1 MIRKTELALAV
12 AGLLASCHISPL
24 AAQNAP
30 SATKIKIP
38 VRPGEPEVPST
49 IPKTPSE
56 TSLPKAAGTPEEQ
69 ITQQRLAKLK
79 ALKFDRRPSTILK
92 AWANLPES
100 PEAKSDEEPSE
111 KQIDPVKE
119 AIRAFEMELTTLQRN
134 VTLGNW
140 SAVDAFLKNLEEDDA
155 KAGYSQLLTS
165 MQKSPQKG
173 TSTQLS
179 AYAEKNELSVDDVF
193 ALIGLAPVELDEK
206 MIASIGGIMRMS
218 LTAGNDLEQFIR
230 QFHEVA
236 SAADSGLKSLEVAG
250 LLISAGQAIRAG
262 AFLPEP
268 ELAIE
273 KSDYDALNLLVQYFL
288 ALHQKESKTE
298 HLEQAWQITQ
308 STLAANDIDDK
319 QKQEALKRAVSLA
332 PKVREELG
340 QTWLDESFTTN
351 PERGMEI
358 LATIGSAVSQGLVLR
373 AQDPSQR
380 GRELE
385 LQHSAV
391 NALLNAAPEQANE
404 WNSTLDLLA
413 RNWLREASHSRRYDS
428 STSAS
433 PTLQRDI
440 YGNLFYSSS
449 RTSSSSQRSR
459 TPRAVPTGVL
469 LESRPDGKWLELVDP
484 SMKPEL
490 SGLMANLYLK
500 VNEEDK
506 AFPYIEQ
513 LAETHPEV
521 ATKIAEEFLTVWTK
535 NHDPNNKNRRS
546 SVYMFSYG
554 FNRRAQGIP
563 LTRSKQDRNLKELS
577 KWLKR
582 LRALPIKKLDEDLIT
597 KAFTNTHGEAEVY
610 RLETI
615 ESVFGSLTELDP
627 MTLAE
632 LIQKM
637 RQNLAS
643 VWRIP
648 ATQKRSGTNRK
659 EKDIEAEVKRGYQ
672 VARKVLDRA
681 IESRPEHWAMQ
692 LAKAAIN
699 HDENE
704 YRNELEQSSEFTDR
718 RDRALTEFHKAAE
731 MYAARVSELTEDKET
746 AKPFEV
752 WFYASLGACDIGKLN
767 EAKQPRLQEAKL
779 IREAINALPEAAADR
794 HMAMFAN
801 SLFTRLSSVNPAVK
815 YRFLRTGFEIVGDH
829 KRARE
834 ARKVFDYYNDLVT
847 EIKLNTVIDGSDNI
861 GHEQPFGVFVN
872 IRHTREIERE
882 SGGFSR
888 YLQNQNNMTYSYN
901 YGRPKENYR
910 EKFENGVREALSE
923 QFDVISVTFSKE
935 DVTSEATDEY
945 GWRVTPYAYL
955 LLKSNGPEVDS
966 IPSVHLDLDFLDTS
980 GYAVIPIETS
990 AVPVVSKS
998 KSGDSRPAENVRIT
1012 QILDERQAEE
1022 GRLIIEVKATALG
1035 LVPRLDEL
1043 LKIESPG
1050 FEVANVDDNGV
1061 AVSQFDVEGTETAV
1075 VSERNWMV
1083 TLQGEDGLKKLPTEL
1098 QFGQPLI
1105 ATANTEYQRY
1115 VDADLSSVEQVV
1127 QLEEQYGQTAS
1138 HWPWYLGGVVTLILV
1153 VIAII
1158 YQTTRPT
1165 TQIATN
1171 RFHVPSPATAFTVLG
1186 LLRNIESNNGLNS
1199 KSRDELV
1206 GTINRLE
1213 EFYFLNENEQANEPE
1228 LAGIARDWVNRA
1240 TS

>member
-1 MIRKTELALAV
+1 MIRKTELALAI
-12 AGLLASCHISPL
+12 AGVLACTHINPL
-24 AAQNAP
+24 AAQKAP
-30 SATKIKIP
+30 SATEIKIP
-38 VRPGEPEVPST
+38 VKPAKLP
-49 IPKTPSE
+49 TPSKIPE
-56 TSLPKAAGTPEEQ
+56 KPSQASAPIVKGTPEEQ
-69 ITQQRLAKLK
+69 IAQQRLAKLK

-92 AWANLPES
+92 AWANLPKS

-111 KQIDPVKE
+111 NKLDPVKE

-165 MQKSPQKG
+165 MQTSPQKG

-262 AFLPEP
+262 EFLPEP

-308 STLAANDIDDK
+308 STLAADDIDDK

-340 QTWLDESFTTN
+340 QTWLDESFTTH

-391 NALLNAAPEQANE
+391 NALLNAAPEQANK

-521 ATKIAEEFLTVWTK
+521 ATKIAEEFQK
-535 NHDPNNKNRRS
+535 NSP
-546 SVYMFSYG
+546 
-554 FNRRAQGIP
+554 Q
-563 LTRSKQDRNLKELS
+563 
-577 KWLKR
+577 
-582 LRALPIKKLDEDLIT
+582 
-597 KAFTNTHGEAEVY
+597 
-610 RLETI
+610 
-615 ESVFGSLTELDP
+615 
-627 MTLAE
+627 
-632 LIQKM
+632 
-637 RQNLAS
+637 
-643 VWRIP
+643 
-648 ATQKRSGTNRK
+648 
-659 EKDIEAEVKRGYQ
+659 
-672 VARKVLDRA
+672 
-681 IESRPEHWAMQ
+681 
-692 LAKAAIN
+692 
-699 HDENE
+699 
-704 YRNELEQSSEFTDR
+704 
-718 RDRALTEFHKAAE
+718 
-731 MYAARVSELTEDKET
+731 
-746 AKPFEV
+746 
-752 WFYASLGACDIGKLN
+752 
-767 EAKQPRLQEAKL
+767 
-779 IREAINALPEAAADR
+779 
-794 HMAMFAN
+794 
-801 SLFTRLSSVNPAVK
+801 
-815 YRFLRTGFEIVGDH
+815 
-829 KRARE
+829 
-834 ARKVFDYYNDLVT
+834 
-847 EIKLNTVIDGSDNI
+847 
-861 GHEQPFGVFVN
+861 
-872 IRHTREIERE
+872 
-882 SGGFSR
+882 
-888 YLQNQNNMTYSYN
+888 
-901 YGRPKENYR
+901 
-910 EKFENGVREALSE
+910 
-923 QFDVISVTFSKE
+923 
-935 DVTSEATDEY
+935 
-945 GWRVTPYAYL
+945 
-955 LLKSNGPEVDS
+955 
-966 IPSVHLDLDFLDTS
+966 
-980 GYAVIPIETS
+980 
-990 AVPVVSKS
+990 KS
-998 KSGDSRPAENVRIT
+998 KRFPRI
-1012 QILDERQAEE
+1012 
-1022 GRLIIEVKATALG
+1022 
-1035 LVPRLDEL
+1035 
-1043 LKIESPG
+1043 LKI
-1050 FEVANVDDNGV
+1050 
-1061 AVSQFDVEGTETAV
+1061 
-1075 VSERNWMV
+1075 
-1083 TLQGEDGLKKLPTEL
+1083 
-1098 QFGQPLI
+1098 
-1105 ATANTEYQRY
+1105 
-1115 VDADLSSVEQVV
+1115 
-1127 QLEEQYGQTAS
+1127 S
-1138 HWPWYLGGVVTLILV
+1138 HM
-1153 VIAII
+1153 
-1158 YQTTRPT
+1158 
-1165 TQIATN
+1165 
-1171 RFHVPSPATAFTVLG
+1171 
-1186 LLRNIESNNGLNS
+1186 
-1199 KSRDELV
+1199 
-1206 GTINRLE
+1206 
-1213 EFYFLNENEQANEPE
+1213 
-1228 LAGIARDWVNRA
+1228 
-1240 TS
+1240 

>member
-1 MIRKTELALAV
+1 
-12 AGLLASCHISPL
+12 
-24 AAQNAP
+24 
-30 SATKIKIP
+30 
-38 VRPGEPEVPST
+38 
-49 IPKTPSE
+49 
-56 TSLPKAAGTPEEQ
+56 
-69 ITQQRLAKLK
+69 
-79 ALKFDRRPSTILK
+79 
-92 AWANLPES
+92 
-100 PEAKSDEEPSE
+100 
-111 KQIDPVKE
+111 
-119 AIRAFEMELTTLQRN
+119 
-134 VTLGNW
+134 
-140 SAVDAFLKNLEEDDA
+140 
-155 KAGYSQLLTS
+155 
-165 MQKSPQKG
+165 
-173 TSTQLS
+173 
-179 AYAEKNELSVDDVF
+179 
-193 ALIGLAPVELDEK
+193 
-206 MIASIGGIMRMS
+206 
-218 LTAGNDLEQFIR
+218 
-230 QFHEVA
+230 
-236 SAADSGLKSLEVAG
+236 
-250 LLISAGQAIRAG
+250 
-262 AFLPEP
+262 
-268 ELAIE
+268 
-273 KSDYDALNLLVQYFL
+273 
-288 ALHQKESKTE
+288 
-298 HLEQAWQITQ
+298 
-308 STLAANDIDDK
+308 
-319 QKQEALKRAVSLA
+319 
-332 PKVREELG
+332 
-340 QTWLDESFTTN
+340 
-351 PERGMEI
+351 
-358 LATIGSAVSQGLVLR
+358 
-373 AQDPSQR
+373 
-380 GRELE
+380 
-385 LQHSAV
+385 
-391 NALLNAAPEQANE
+391 
-404 WNSTLDLLA
+404 
-413 RNWLREASHSRRYDS
+413 
-428 STSAS
+428 
-433 PTLQRDI
+433 
-440 YGNLFYSSS
+440 
-449 RTSSSSQRSR
+449 
-459 TPRAVPTGVL
+459 
-469 LESRPDGKWLELVDP
+469 
-484 SMKPEL
+484 
-490 SGLMANLYLK
+490 
-500 VNEEDK
+500 
-506 AFPYIEQ
+506 
-513 LAETHPEV
+513 
-521 ATKIAEEFLTVWTK
+521 
-535 NHDPNNKNRRS
+535 
-546 SVYMFSYG
+546 
-554 FNRRAQGIP
+554 
-563 LTRSKQDRNLKELS
+563 
-577 KWLKR
+577 
-582 LRALPIKKLDEDLIT
+582 
-597 KAFTNTHGEAEVY
+597 
-610 RLETI
+610 
-615 ESVFGSLTELDP
+615 
-627 MTLAE
+627 
-632 LIQKM
+632 
-637 RQNLAS
+637 
-643 VWRIP
+643 
-648 ATQKRSGTNRK
+648 
-659 EKDIEAEVKRGYQ
+659 
-672 VARKVLDRA
+672 
-681 IESRPEHWAMQ
+681 
-692 LAKAAIN
+692 
-699 HDENE
+699 
-704 YRNELEQSSEFTDR
+704 
-718 RDRALTEFHKAAE
+718 
-731 MYAARVSELTEDKET
+731 
-746 AKPFEV
+746 
-752 WFYASLGACDIGKLN
+752 
-767 EAKQPRLQEAKL
+767 
-779 IREAINALPEAAADR
+779 
-794 HMAMFAN
+794 
-801 SLFTRLSSVNPAVK
+801 
-815 YRFLRTGFEIVGDH
+815 
-829 KRARE
+829 
-834 ARKVFDYYNDLVT
+834 
-847 EIKLNTVIDGSDNI
+847 SDNI